1 MSGEGLMRLHN
12 FVYTV
17 AGLVAGIGL
26 TLVAVGVPAQPAS
39 AQADPHHLAQK
50 AQVMAVTF
58 HLDKSGFHDLDE
70 ALAAGTLPA
79 GALGPVRRARIATE
93 ATEWP
98 HPLHDKAKEL
108 VGHMNHLEEAIRAE
122 DVAKAAPHAKEVHD
136 VGHDL
141 SNATYQWLAGE
152 QPSTGHGH

>member
-1 MSGEGLMRLHN
+1 MRLHN
-12 FVYTV
+12 FAYTA
-17 AGLVAGIGL
+17 AGLTAGFVL
-26 TLVAVGVPAQPAS
+26 TLVAVGVPAQPAA
-39 AQADPHHLAQK
+39 AQADAHQLAQK

-58 HLDKSGFHDLDE
+58 QLDKSDFHDLDE

-98 HPLHDKAKEL
+98 QPLNDKAKEL
-108 VGHMNHLEEAIRAE
+108 VGHMQALEEALRAE
-122 DVAKAAPHAKEVHD
+122 DVAKAAPHAKEVHE

-141 SNATYQWLAGE
+141 SNAAYTWLAGE